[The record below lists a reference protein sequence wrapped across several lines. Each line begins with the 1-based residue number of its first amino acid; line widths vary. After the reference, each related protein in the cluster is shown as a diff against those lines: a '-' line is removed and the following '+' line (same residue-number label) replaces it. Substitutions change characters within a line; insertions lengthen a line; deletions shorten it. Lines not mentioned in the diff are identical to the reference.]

1 MRSEFFI
8 TSGEIV
14 QTIERVTVKTIE
26 MVVSVVK

>member
-26 MVVSVVK
+26 MVVSAVK